1 MAMRYVG
8 IGRESTQG
16 NPVAPQVFVDPR
28 RFEVMPVV
36 EERAIETVGSRFPRL
51 KHLGGL
57 RVEGEVEGLFGPDA
71 FSMLALAM
79 TLGKIES
86 TGSDGYSVHTFSPVE
101 RWESFPTFTVELRD
115 EGVTRVVAGA
125 FGNSIELNV
134 RPDEPVSATLEILG
148 LNELPGSPRSPSF
161 SRVHP
166 VRPEDVVCL
175 IGGEPVELEEL
186 TLRVEND
193 LSSDHY
199 VIGSRTL
206 RRHELGG
213 LSVTG
218 TFSGRFGSR
227 AHLDRFLSGQE
238 TSVAVRLRS
247 GSITQGIDREVVVE
261 VPRVYYST
269 WSCEVTPSERS
280 VQEVEFRALATP
292 QGEPPV
298 RFRVQTDEQL
308 PG

>member
-1 MAMRYVG
+1 MRYVG

-16 NPVAPQVFVDPR
+16 NPVAPQVFIDPR
-28 RFEVMPVV
+28 RFDVRPVF
-36 EERAIETVGSRFPRL
+36 EERAIETVASRFPRL
-51 KHLGGL
+51 RHLGGL

-79 TLGKIES
+79 TLGRVDS
-86 TGSDGYSVHTFSPVE
+86 TGSDGYFVHSFVPVE

-125 FGNSIELNV
+125 FGNSMELSL
-134 RPDEPVSATLEILG
+134 RPDEPATASLEFLG

-175 IGGEPVELEEL
+175 IGGEQVELEEL
-186 TLRVEND
+186 TLRLEND

-238 TSVAVRLRS
+238 TSISVRMRS
-247 GSITQGIDREVVVE
+247 GSVAQGIDREVVVE
-261 VPRVYYST
+261 LPRVCYSS
-269 WSCEVTPSERS
+269 WSCEVVPSERS

-298 RFRVQTDEQL
+298 RFRVQTEEQL